1 MHPEEIEDI
10 VNEIISIKHDPFS
23 RSSDISVASLSSI
36 LADAIGAQAKK
47 LSTTTTKEDEGRVSP
62 IVAAAREWTLNPTA
76 DRYKSLKCGN
86 ADDITV
92 VVSVVVVPAHQSC
105 CSHDSEQLQ
114 HWEEDK
120 GMFFPSSSST
130 FFFLLYVLMIVQQLT
145 NHSSSFPLF
154 SIGLP
159 LPGSDTDNNNNNN
172 MALVSRVYSI
182 CSPLHAKCEDSHFLT
197 PQVIGIADG
206 T

>member
-1 MHPEEIEDI
+1 MWDSLHPEEIEDI

-47 LSTTTTKEDEGRVSP
+47 FSTTVEDEGRVSP

-120 GMFFPSSSST
+120 GMFSHRPLLILLPLLR
-130 FFFLLYVLMIVQQLT
+130 FFHDRTT
-145 NHSSSFPLF
+145 NHSSSFP
-154 SIGLP
+154 IGLP

-206 T
+206 M

>member
-1 MHPEEIEDI
+1 MWDSLHPEEIEDI

-23 RSSDISVASLSSI
+23 RSPDISVASLSSI

-47 LSTTTTKEDEGRVSP
+47 FSTTTTVQDEGRVSP

-76 DRYKSLKCGN
+76 DRYKSLKCEN

-105 CSHDSEQLQ
+105 FHNSEQLQ

-120 GMFFPSSSST
+120 GILFLF
-130 FFFLLYVLMIVQQLT
+130 FFFLFYVL
-145 NHSSSFPLF
+145 S
-154 SIGLP
+154 
-159 LPGSDTDNNNNNN
+159 
-172 MALVSRVYSI
+172 
-182 CSPLHAKCEDSHFLT
+182 
-197 PQVIGIADG
+197 
-206 T
+206 